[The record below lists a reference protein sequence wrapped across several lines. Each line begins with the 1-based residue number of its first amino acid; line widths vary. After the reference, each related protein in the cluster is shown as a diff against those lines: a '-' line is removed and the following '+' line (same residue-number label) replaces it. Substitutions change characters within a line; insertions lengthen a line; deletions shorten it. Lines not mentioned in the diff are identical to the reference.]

1 MANKNGVIVD
11 TSKLNNAL
19 EILDE
24 LSKLFDDRISDLY
37 QVKGGMEAR
46 HAFMFYRDRVWG
58 AMHLLQNV
66 NIQEQ

>member
-1 MANKNGVIVD
+1 MENKTGVIVD
-11 TSKLNNAL
+11 TKKLNNAL

-24 LSKLFDDRISDLY
+24 LSKLFDDRVSDLY

-58 AMHLLQNV
+58 AMHLLQPINL
-66 NIQEQ
+66 QEQ

>member
-1 MANKNGVIVD
+1 MEDQKVVMVD
-11 TSKLNNAL
+11 YSKLNNAL

-24 LSKLFDDRISDLY
+24 LSKLFDDRVSDLY

-58 AMHLLQNV
+58 AMHLLQPINL
-66 NIQEQ
+66 QEQ

>member
-1 MANKNGVIVD
+1 MEDKKVVMVEY
-11 TSKLNNAL
+11 SKLNNAL

-24 LSKLFDDRISDLY
+24 LSKLFDDRVSDLY

-58 AMHLLQNV
+58 AMHLIKPV
-66 NIQEQ
+66 NLQEQ